1 MKKID
6 QSSMNKKQYDYI
18 IEYVCDL
25 TSQRFCYLNLSDEI
39 SNAILVKLMKIS
51 VSPKPTEVSTDF
63 INSIY
68 PEAVEYVFKSYS
80 KMTFNY
86 CLMKTRDYDLSED
99 ISQEAIKQL
108 LATKHR
114 INDVYSWLRQVTYNL
129 LCKHYELQR
138 KENNIF
144 DLLCME
150 ASIHQDGMES
160 GNTLDIEGLNPII
173 KKELLSSKE
182 YSDYE
187 AALSF
192 DNLHDYAI
200 SLNVSKKGAQK
211 RKNRVIRNLRSK
223 ILLAIGWRASP
234 EILNYKQY
242 DAIQKFI
249 RELLIIGRSDK
260 DIKQRNKIY
269 PSLVQ
274 VMNGIDRIDDWG
286 ITMVDNHRFR
296 LHIFHLTQ
304 DKQPICA
311 TFFIVLNERNQI
323 FVESCKKNE
332 FIGSHK
338 IPANIHIPKEM
349 GKSLWTYEEII
360 FLINA

>member
-1 MKKID
+1 MNEID
-6 QSSMNKKQYDYI
+6 HMSMNKKQYDKVIGYI
-18 IEYVCDL
+18 REI
-25 TSQRFCYLNLSDEI
+25 TSQRFCYLNLTDDI
-39 SNAILVKLMKIS
+39 TKAILVKLMKS
-51 VSPKPTEVSTDF
+51 SAFSETQEVSTDF
-63 INSIY
+63 ITSLF
-68 PEAVEYVFKSYS
+68 PKAVEDVFNSYHKLSFQFCFS
-80 KMTFNY
+80 KTQDPN
-86 CLMKTRDYDLSED
+86 LSED

-108 LATKHR
+108 LSSKHR
-114 INDVYSWLRQVTYNL
+114 INDVYAWLRQVTYNL
-129 LCKHYELQR
+129 LRKHYESKT
-138 KENNIF
+138 KEKEMYN
-144 DLLCME
+144 LLCIE
-150 ASIHQDGMES
+150 AAYIQNVMAS
-160 GNTLDIEGLNPII
+160 GNTIDIEGLSPIL

-192 DNLHDYAI
+192 DNLHDYAV
-200 SLNVSKKGAQK
+200 SLNVSRKGAQK

-249 RELLIIGRSDK
+249 RELLKIGRSDK

-296 LHIFHLTQ
+296 LHIFHLAQ
-304 DKQPICA
+304 DKQPISA
-311 TFFIVLNERNQI
+311 TFLIFLNERNHI
-323 FVESCKKNE
+323 YVESCKKNE

>member
-1 MKKID
+1 MKEID

-25 TSQRFCYLNLSDEI
+25 TSQRFCYLNLSDDI
-39 SNAILVKLMKIS
+39 ANAILVKLMKIS
-51 VSPKPTEVSTDF
+51 VLPKPTEVSTDF

-68 PEAVEYVFKSYS
+68 PEAVEDVFKSYS

-144 DLLCME
+144 DLLCIE
-150 ASIHQDGMES
+150 AAYIQNVMAS

-192 DNLHDYAI
+192 DNLDDYAV

-211 RKNRVIRNLRSK
+211 RKNRVTRNLRSK
-223 ILLAIGWRASP
+223 ILLAIGWRAGH

-242 DAIQKFI
+242 EAIQKFI
-249 RELLIIGRSDK
+249 RELLKIDRNDGN
-260 DIKQRNKIY
+260 IKQRNKIN

-296 LHIFHLTQ
+296 LYIFHLTQ
-304 DKQPICA
+304 DKQPITA

-323 FVESCKKNE
+323 FVEGCTKNE
-332 FIGSHK
+332 LLETHQV
-338 IPANIHIPKEM
+338 PDNLHIHKEM
-349 GKSLWTYEEII
+349 GKSLWSYEEII
-360 FLINA
+360 FLLNA